1 MYPDPFRFPWRTD
14 YLEKHDN
21 MVTAN
26 ITGLNYLTN
35 RMETPDDIRGASDKP
50 NNVNLT
56 TFGFY
61 QDFKPVYKIHQAVN
75 DDPNIE
81 ESYPDIKIID
91 DNTGKPVQIP
101 VVTRNKDA
109 KLHNNYAKCHGIWN
123 LFPVDPFKLAFGN
136 DFGQDDDKLCFHRI

>member
-61 QDFKPVYKIHQAVN
+61 QDFKPVYKIHQAGFQ
-75 DDPNIE
+75 
-81 ESYPDIKIID
+81 ID
-91 DNTGKPVQIP
+91 ALRSASDWLIFQ
-101 VVTRNKDA
+101 R
-109 KLHNNYAKCHGIWN
+109 L
-123 LFPVDPFKLAFGN
+123 
-136 DFGQDDDKLCFHRI
+136 